1 MSEKNVPKSNDEK
14 ILAPNPASLL
24 ESEDYKRGWYDGY
37 HEAKKEFQ
45 RYNEFPVIPS
55 PPQLNKN
62 FIGCRVCEIDFTN
75 GAWGYVCPRS
85 DCPTKVT
92 C

>member
-1 MSEKNVPKSNDEK
+1 MNTPKSNDGK

-45 RYNEFPVIPS
+45 RYDEFPAIPS
-55 PPQLNKN
+55 PPQLNN
-62 FIGCRVCEIDFTN
+62 NVAGCGVCKIDFSK
-75 GAWGYVCPRS
+75 GAWGYVCNHPN
-85 DCPTKVT
+85 CPIRVT
-92 C
+92 S

>member
-1 MSEKNVPKSNDEK
+1 MNTPKSNDGK

-24 ESEDYKRGWYDGY
+24 ESEDYMRGWYDGY
-37 HEAKKEFQ
+37 QEAKKELL
-45 RYNEFPVIPS
+45 RYDEFPTVPS
-55 PPQLNKN
+55 PPQFNQN
-62 FIGCRVCEIDFTN
+62 VVGCGVCKIDFSK

-85 DCPTKVT
+85 DCPTRIT